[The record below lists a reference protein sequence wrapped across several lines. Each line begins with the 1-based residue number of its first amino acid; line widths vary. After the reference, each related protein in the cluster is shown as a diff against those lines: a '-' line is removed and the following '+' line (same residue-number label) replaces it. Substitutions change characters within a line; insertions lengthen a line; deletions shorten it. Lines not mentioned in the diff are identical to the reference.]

1 METCPLWYLTML
13 AGPCAQD
20 LDVRKF
26 GWSLSGI
33 KVIDSH
39 EPGNLRHHVCESQ
52 PLVFQDVSKFRL
64 KRQKHWSRGGFL
76 RLVFC
81 QFSWEDCCRLPQVA
95 QAGGLVGEQGEVERR
110 GRSEMRLSE
119 NHWLLYLQIEIWVC
133 KRYLYHIALFD
144 MIERAKIVIFQV
156 HHLAPAAH
164 LGRSS
169 LDRQQRHQGG
179 AIHIFFFFIRIEP
192 NVNPVTFFSIPNVR
206 LAWSQIL
213 ALMKNLTQL
222 LGCRSG

>member
-1 METCPLWYLTML
+1 MSPN
-13 AGPCAQD
+13 
-20 LDVRKF
+20 
-26 GWSLSGI
+26 S
-33 KVIDSH
+33 DSK
-39 EPGNLRHHVCESQ
+39 GKSTGRGV
-52 PLVFQDVSKFRL
+52 VFS
-64 KRQKHWSRGGFL
+64 L

-81 QFSWEDCCRLPQVA
+81 QFSWEDCCRLPPIA
-95 QAGGLVGEQGEVERR
+95 QAGGLAGEQGEVERR

-119 NHWLLYLQIEIWVC
+119 NPWLLYLQIEIWVC

-192 NVNPVTFFSIPNVR
+192 NVNPVTFFQ
-206 LAWSQIL
+206 SQML
-213 ALMKNLTQL
+213 GWLDLKSL
-222 LGCRSG
+222 L